1 MQEPRLLKFLYNF
14 KYNPRA
20 KFIASEKYAEGSF
33 PDRKKFWMLATF
45 NTMHTVPWHLE
56 TSLSMVFLVSIV
68 CMFCPNA
75 ISVYILM
82 SEFII

>member
-1 MQEPRLLKFLYNF
+1 MN
-14 KYNPRA
+14 
-20 KFIASEKYAEGSF
+20 ASYFQYHAHCA
-33 PDRKKFWMLATF
+33 LAF
-45 NTMHTVPWHLE
+45 GDIFEHG
-56 TSLSMVFLVSIV
+56 FLVSIV